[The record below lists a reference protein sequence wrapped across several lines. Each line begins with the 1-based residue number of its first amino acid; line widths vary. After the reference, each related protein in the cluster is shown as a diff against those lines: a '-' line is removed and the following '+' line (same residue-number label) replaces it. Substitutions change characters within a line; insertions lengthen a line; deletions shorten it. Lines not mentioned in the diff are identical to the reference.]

1 MDIYPNQTN
10 QQIRYAQSSEAG
22 SSFGQ
27 SVMHTTQTPGT
38 MSATQGFQQHTSP
51 YPSHT
56 GSFGGSGSGSS
67 GSSGFTGYPRQAP
80 PVQVRSVEIETTQKM
95 TGSQRRENTADA
107 ELEDLLRSQR
117 ARIKVIGCGGGGNN
131 TINRIAEVGVKG
143 ATTVAVNTDAQDL
156 LYTTADVKILIG
168 KETTK
173 GMGAGSIPKIGE
185 EAARENESEI
195 REVLKDTDM
204 VFITCGLGGGTGTG
218 SAPVIAEIAKKQG
231 ALTVAIV
238 TLPFSM
244 EGQRRYENA
253 VIGLE
258 KLENIVDT
266 LIVIPNDKLLELAPD
281 LPLHTAFKVADE
293 ILTNAVKGIAE
304 LVTKAGLV
312 NLDFADIRAVM
323 GNGGVALIGVG
334 ESDTENR
341 ALESVEKAITNPLLD
356 VDISGANGALINVS
370 GGPDMTLDEA
380 RKIVESISEKLDE
393 DAKIIW
399 GAQISDDLTNVVRT
413 LLIVTGV
420 KSTQIFGPNRK
431 VSVKKKLEIENEL
444 GIEFVD

>member
-1 MDIYPNQTN
+1 
-10 QQIRYAQSSEAG
+10 
-22 SSFGQ
+22 
-27 SVMHTTQTPGT
+27 

-218 SAPVIAEIAKKQG
+218 SAPVIAEIAKK
-231 ALTVAIV
+231 
-238 TLPFSM
+238 SW
-244 EGQRRYENA
+244 YY
-253 VIGLE
+253 
-258 KLENIVDT
+258 
-266 LIVIPNDKLLELAPD
+266 
-281 LPLHTAFKVADE
+281 
-293 ILTNAVKGIAE
+293 
-304 LVTKAGLV
+304 
-312 NLDFADIRAVM
+312 
-323 GNGGVALIGVG
+323 
-334 ESDTENR
+334 
-341 ALESVEKAITNPLLD
+341 
-356 VDISGANGALINVS
+356 
-370 GGPDMTLDEA
+370 
-380 RKIVESISEKLDE
+380 
-393 DAKIIW
+393 
-399 GAQISDDLTNVVRT
+399 
-413 LLIVTGV
+413 
-420 KSTQIFGPNRK
+420 
-431 VSVKKKLEIENEL
+431 
-444 GIEFVD
+444 